1 MFPGT
6 QKLQMNLQQGLAAVG
21 VWSHRPAI
29 NHCTC
34 GRILLIP
41 CIARNHCLVL
51 ALSAGGVRGGGG
63 GGMTKCDEGRAAP
76 ARMRRWRCRVIQ
88 EGGAEG
94 GEERRWQQ
102 AKV

>member
-29 NHCTC
+29 NHRTC

-51 ALSAGGVRGGGG
+51 ALSAGGVRGGEGG
-63 GGMTKCDEGRAAP
+63 GRRASGACTMQGHP
-76 ARMRRWRCRVIQ
+76 RGWR
-88 EGGAEG
+88 GGAG
-94 GEERRWQQ
+94 AGQQ
-102 AKV
+102 GLFLSLYVS